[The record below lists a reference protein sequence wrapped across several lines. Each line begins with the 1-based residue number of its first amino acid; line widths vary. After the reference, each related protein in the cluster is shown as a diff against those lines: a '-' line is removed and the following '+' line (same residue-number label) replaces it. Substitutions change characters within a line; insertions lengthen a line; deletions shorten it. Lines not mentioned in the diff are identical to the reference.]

1 MFMHAHMNL
10 SRPTPTLHICD
21 PQPTACPRGAD
32 FLLPV
37 ISRSTNEWPC
47 SPELVPISYAHW
59 IISAQQPFM
68 SQVWHINYCWWQR
81 ERIHIIQLHVVVNV
95 SRCQGVCFPLCWS
108 RCPTVAICHVCP
120 LLLCVCVFVRERI
133 CICFILTWLSLCDN
147 SHTSV
152 SIICTLVHFCNT
164 FYCFVTAHR
173 FTNTHT
179 HTHILEILK
188 AWWTVEGCVSSG
200 KVRMF
205 ERMWDLTQSDTL
217 SKCPWDTGS
226 YIHAQRGMTAHR
238 YQVVIEQRL
247 HMPSLV

>member
-1 MFMHAHMNL
+1 ML
-10 SRPTPTLHICD
+10 SHFLTNTCSCMLTWTLAGQPPHNHICD

-179 HTHILEILK
+179 HTHIRNIKGMVDSRGLCLFR
-188 AWWTVEGCVSSG
+188 EGENVWAY
-200 KVRMF
+200 VRPDSVWHSIQMPL
-205 ERMWDLTQSDTL
+205 RHRLIYTC
-217 SKCPWDTGS
+217 SKRNDCT
-226 YIHAQRGMTAHR
+226 
-238 YQVVIEQRL
+238 
-247 HMPSLV
+247 